1 MPSVIKLLAP
11 RRSRRQRR
19 SSSRM
24 FVRARA
30 RTVPC
35 QGLSRSRRDR
45 DGASRQRAR
54 ESEGG
59 RAINRPE
66 SKDVGESAGFAATR
80 CILQSLGLI
89 RLRDIGRTL
98 AFEQVVGE

>member
-1 MPSVIKLLAP
+1 
-11 RRSRRQRR
+11 
-19 SSSRM
+19 M
-24 FVRARA
+24 FVRAR
-30 RTVPC
+30 T
-35 QGLSRSRRDR
+35 
-45 DGASRQRAR
+45 R
-54 ESEGG
+54 EIEGG

-89 RLRDIGRTL
+89 RLRDIGRAL